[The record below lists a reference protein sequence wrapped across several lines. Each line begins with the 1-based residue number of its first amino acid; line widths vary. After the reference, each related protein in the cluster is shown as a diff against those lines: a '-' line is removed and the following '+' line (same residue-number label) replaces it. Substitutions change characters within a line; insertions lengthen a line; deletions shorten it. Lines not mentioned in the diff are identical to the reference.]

1 MAFPLLSPH
10 CQRNRSVIMR
20 KLSALPACVV
30 AALLV
35 ASSAAAQSRAQVGAF
50 GGYTFGSTTEATTFG
65 GNLRMPLAGGMEIVG
80 EVGRLDDV
88 MPSTLGTLIDFTP
101 IDLRLSAWYGEAG
114 IRFQAPGHRSVTPYA
129 EATAGFARM
138 HTGFSGAGRADPFV
152 SAALRFLDR
161 TEPMLGAGAGIAVSG
176 GPLTLDLGYRYKRIM
191 ASDSLQSVLVAGD
204 RIDVS
209 QVRIGLGVRF

>member
-1 MAFPLLSPH
+1 
-10 CQRNRSVIMR
+10 MR
-20 KLSALPACVV
+20 KLSALLPACAV
-30 AALLV
+30 AALFV
-35 ASSAAAQSRAQVGAF
+35 VSTASSASAQGRAQIGGF
-50 GGYTFGSTTEATTFG
+50 GGYTFGSTTAATTFG
-65 GNLRMPLAGGMEIVG
+65 GNLRMPLAGGMDIVA

-114 IRFQAPGHRSVTPYA
+114 IRFQAPGHRTVTPYA

-161 TEPMLGAGAGIAVSG
+161 TEPLLGVGAGISVSG

-209 QVRIGLGVRF
+209 QVRIGVGVRF

>member
-1 MAFPLLSPH
+1 
-10 CQRNRSVIMR
+10 MR
-20 KLSALPACVV
+20 KLSALPAYAV
-30 AALLV
+30 AALFV
-35 ASSAAAQSRAQVGAF
+35 ISTAASASAQGRAQVGAF

-88 MPSTLGTLIDFTP
+88 MPSTLGSLIDFTP

-114 IRFQAPGHRSVTPYA
+114 VRFHAPGQRTVVPYV

-161 TEPMLGAGAGIAVSG
+161 TEPMLGAGGGIAVSG
-176 GPLTLDLGYRYKRIM
+176 GPLTLDVGYRYKRILP
-191 ASDSLQSVLVAGD
+191 SDSLASALVAGD

-209 QVRIGLGVRF
+209 QVRIGVGVRF

>member
-1 MAFPLLSPH
+1 
-10 CQRNRSVIMR
+10 MR
-20 KLSALPACVV
+20 KLSALPAYAV
-30 AALLV
+30 AALFV
-35 ASSAAAQSRAQVGAF
+35 VSTASSASAQGRAQVGGF
-50 GGYTFGSTTEATTFG
+50 GGYTFGNTTAATTFG
-65 GNLRMPLAGGMEIVG
+65 GNLRMPLAGGMDIVA

-114 IRFQAPGHRSVTPYA
+114 VRFQSPGHRAVTPYA

-176 GPLTLDLGYRYKRIM
+176 GPLTLDLGYRYKRIV
-191 ASDSLQSVLVAGD
+191 ASDSLQSILVAGD

-209 QVRIGLGVRF
+209 QVRIGIGVRF

>member
-1 MAFPLLSPH
+1 
-10 CQRNRSVIMR
+10 MR
-20 KLSALPACVV
+20 KLSALPACAA

-35 ASSAAAQSRAQVGAF
+35 ASSASAQSRAQIAAF

-65 GNLRMPLAGGMEIVG
+65 GSVRLPLTAGMDIVG

-88 MPSTLGTLIDFTP
+88 MPSTLGSLIDFTP
-101 IDLRLSAWYGEAG
+101 VDVRLSAWYGEAG
-114 IRFQAPGHRSVTPYA
+114 IRFQAPGHRTVTPYA

-138 HTGFSGAGRADPFV
+138 QTGFSGAGRADPFV
-152 SAALRFLDR
+152 RAALRFLDR
-161 TEPMLGAGAGIAVSG
+161 TEPLLGVGAGIAVSG
-176 GPLTLDLGYRYKRIM
+176 GPLTLDLGYRYKRIL

-209 QVRIGLGVRF
+209 QVRIGVGVRF